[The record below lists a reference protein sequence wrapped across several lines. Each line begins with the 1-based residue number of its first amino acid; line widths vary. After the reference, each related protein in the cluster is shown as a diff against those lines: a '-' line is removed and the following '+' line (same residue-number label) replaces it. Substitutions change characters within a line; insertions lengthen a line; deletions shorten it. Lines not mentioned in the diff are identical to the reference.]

1 MIAADARRHGQG
13 GRVLRLGATVA
24 LFSAVAVF
32 RIWSHTQV
40 ITSGYELARLE
51 SEHQRLE
58 DEHGRLQMEVATL
71 RAPGRLERFARAQLG
86 MAPPAPGAVMAGT
99 EDGRVAVVVR
109 AGGVAADKGTLS
121 SRKQSGRER
130 TGHPAPA
137 EPVVFSRAASAG

>member
-1 MIAADARRHGQG
+1 MSADPGVCGQG
-13 GRVLRLGATVA
+13 GRVVRCAAWVA
-24 LFSAVAVF
+24 LFSAVALF

-51 SEHQRLE
+51 GEHQRLE
-58 DEHGRLQMEVATL
+58 DEHGRLQMEVARL

-86 MAPPAPGAVMAGT
+86 MAPPAPGTVMAGT
-99 EDGRVAVVVR
+99 EVGRVVVAER

-121 SRKQSGRER
+121 SRKQQGRER

-137 EPVVFSRAASAG
+137 EPAVFKVASAG